1 MYALRRPCRP
11 IQASSLLLHH
21 RLLVNAVI
29 ARVHMHRSTIG
40 RYRRLTEGFSRWRQL
55 HRRLV
60 CLRIVHTPSLA
71 FSFSFLSLSSQ
82 PHCIKDLHPHPKRTI
97 CRLII
102 ESEVVSSGLEL
113 SCFLQCIPHD
123 GNEALASRGVPLL
136 CKSVQVVSPPL
147 DAIQLEE
154 KPAAFPGLSIAVVL
168 EAVEEPCR
176 HETLDAV

>member
-1 MYALRRPCRP
+1 MVSPLLPRHRLSQRDYPPHQEPEAAVRPLHTYIHICVYMYVCMLVCMLACMYALRRPCRP

-97 CRLII
+97 CRRII

-113 SCFLQCIPHD
+113 SCF
-123 GNEALASRGVPLL
+123 
-136 CKSVQVVSPPL
+136 
-147 DAIQLEE
+147 
-154 KPAAFPGLSIAVVL
+154 
-168 EAVEEPCR
+168 
-176 HETLDAV
+176 